1 MAMGVGQIESKY
13 GITAEKLD
21 EIDENACLGE
31 LPGEAGRVV
40 AGRPL
45 KFGKKLKLVAYKELP
60 ETVEAIDSR
69 AAALGLT
76 RSDYLR
82 NLVRQ
87 DLAHA

>member
-1 MAMGVGQIESKY
+1 MAMNATEIEKKY
-13 GITAEKLD
+13 GISAERLD
-21 EIDENACLGE
+21 AIDEQASRGV
-31 LPGEAGRVV
+31 LPGESGPVS

-45 KFGKKLKLVAYKELP
+45 KFGTALKMVGYKEVP
-60 ETVEAIDSR
+60 ETVEAIDRR
-69 AAALGLT
+69 ASSLGMT

>member
-1 MAMGVGQIESKY
+1 MAMAAKEIEKKY
-13 GITAEKLD
+13 GISASRLD
-21 EIDENACLGE
+21 EIEEKAARGE
-31 LPGEAGRVV
+31 LPGESGPVS

-45 KFGKKLKLVAYKELP
+45 KFGTALKMVGYKETP
-60 ETVEAIDSR
+60 ETVEAIDRR
-69 AAALGLT
+69 AGSLGMT

>member
-1 MAMGVGQIESKY
+1 MAMNAAEIEEKY
-13 GITAEKLD
+13 GISAAKLD
-21 EIDENACLGE
+21 EIDEQAARGV
-31 LPGEAGRVV
+31 LPGEPGPVS

-45 KFGKKLKLVAYKELP
+45 KFGTALKMVGYKEVP
-60 ETVEAIDSR
+60 ETVEAIDRR
-69 AAALGLT
+69 AGSLGLT